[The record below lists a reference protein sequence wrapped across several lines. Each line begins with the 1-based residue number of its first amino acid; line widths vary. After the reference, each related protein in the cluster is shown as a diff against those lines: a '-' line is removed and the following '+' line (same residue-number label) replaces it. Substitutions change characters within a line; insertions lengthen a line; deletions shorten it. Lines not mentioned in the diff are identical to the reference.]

1 MSKLEINQQIPVFE
15 ALDQEKQLV
24 NSKAFAG
31 SPLVLYFYPKDD
43 TPGCTAQACAFRDAI
58 EDFKSLDVRVVGISS
73 DSPESH
79 KKFADRHK
87 LPFTLLSDTS
97 NKIRKQF
104 GVPKSLFGLLPGRVT
119 YLFDSTGRLV
129 HIFNSQLNV
138 KQHIGEALAE
148 MKKIEQSSLV

>member
-1 MSKLEINQQIPVFE
+1 MSKLEINHQIPVFE
-15 ALDQEKQLV
+15 ALDQDKQLIS
-24 NSKAFAG
+24 SKTFSG
-31 SPLVLYFYPKDD
+31 SPLVVYFYPKDD

-58 EDFKSLDVRVVGISS
+58 EEFKSLDVRVVGISS

-79 KKFADRHK
+79 KQFAERHK

-119 YLFDSTGRLV
+119 YLFNSAGKLI
-129 HIFNSQLNV
+129 HIFSSQLNV
-138 KQHIGEALAE
+138 KQHIGEALKE
-148 MKKIEQSSLV
+148 MKKAEQPLSA